1 MIHITQVMIAD
12 GDTEFTHL
20 LCRALR
26 AAEGFAVSGIYQ
38 TATGLENIVRETN
51 PDVLLLDLMLPDAL
65 TALRELDG
73 LSERQ
78 RPCIFVLSSFVS
90 AEISAEC
97 DRLGINFFL
106 RKPVSIAS
114 LIDILSRYGAAV
126 RLSAPHASEASTQY
140 DIVLQIRHLLGD
152 LQFPAHVMGYRYLRD
167 SILMT
172 IEDPSVADSVTKLL
186 YPAIAKKYN
195 TTWTSVE
202 RDMRNAV
209 SIAWNRCG
217 SSFPGYSFSRRPANR
232 ELILTLADRIRYE
245 LHLDLCADVP
255 SPHDGIFS

>member
-1 MIHITQVMIAD
+1 MVNRQKILIVDDDENIAELLSLYLTKECF
-12 GDTEFTHL
+12 DTKMVYNGED
-20 LCRALR
+20 ALR
-26 AAEGFAVSGIYQ
+26 EHDTWHPNLI
-38 TATGLENIVRETN
+38 
-51 PDVLLLDLMLPDAL
+51 LLDLMLPDAL

-114 LIDILSRYGAAV
+114 LIDILSRYGAAA
-126 RLSAPHASEASTQY
+126 RLSAPHASEAPTQY

-172 IEDPSVADSVTKLL
+172 I
-186 YPAIAKKYN
+186 
-195 TTWTSVE
+195 
-202 RDMRNAV
+202 
-209 SIAWNRCG
+209 
-217 SSFPGYSFSRRPANR
+217 
-232 ELILTLADRIRYE
+232 
-245 LHLDLCADVP
+245 
-255 SPHDGIFS
+255 